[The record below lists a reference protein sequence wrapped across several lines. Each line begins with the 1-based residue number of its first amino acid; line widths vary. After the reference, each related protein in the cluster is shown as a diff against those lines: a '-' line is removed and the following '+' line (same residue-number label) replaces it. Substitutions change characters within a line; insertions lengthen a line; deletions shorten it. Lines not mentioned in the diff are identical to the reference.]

1 MGLLD
6 KAKEIAGQ
14 GAEAAKKAADAAK
27 ERAGDL
33 QAKRRADDL
42 AEQLGYL
49 VVREREERADV
60 SAEKQ
65 RLVDE
70 IVALQLEIAANG
82 GDGAAGTGTDAD
94 RDTAPGE
101 SAETV
106 GE

>member
-14 GAEAAKKAADAAK
+14 GAEAAKKAAEAAK
-27 ERAGDL
+27 EKAGDL

-49 VVREREERADV
+49 IVRERTEGADTA
-60 SAEKQ
+60 AESQ

-70 IVALQLEIAANG
+70 IVVLQKEIAASG
-82 GDGAAGTGTDAD
+82 GDGDASG
-94 RDTAPGE
+94 GE

>member
-14 GAEAAKKAADAAK
+14 GAEAAKKAAEAAK
-27 ERAGDL
+27 DKAGDL

-49 VVREREERADV
+49 IVRERTESADV
-60 SAEKQ
+60 TAEST
-65 RLVDE
+65 RLVEE
-70 IVALQLEIAANG
+70 IVVLQAEIAAG
-82 GDGAAGTGTDAD
+82 TAEGATGAE
-94 RDTAPGE
+94 G
-101 SAETV
+101 AETV

>member
-14 GAEAAKKAADAAK
+14 GAEAAKKAAEAAK
-27 ERAGDL
+27 DKAGDL

-49 VVREREERADV
+49 IVRERTEGADV
-60 SAEKQ
+60 TAESQ

-70 IVALQLEIAANG
+70 IVALQREIAE
-82 GDGAAGTGTDAD
+82 GAAGPDASG
-94 RDTAPGE
+94 GE
-101 SAETV
+101 GAETV

>member
-14 GAEAAKKAADAAK
+14 GAEAAKKAAEAAK
-27 ERAGDL
+27 DKAGDL
-33 QAKRRADDL
+33 QAKRHADEL

-49 VVREREERADV
+49 IVRERTEGADV
-60 SAEKQ
+60 SAESQ

-70 IVALQLEIAANG
+70 IVALQQEPAADSDPDEAG
-82 GDGAAGTGTDAD
+82 G
-94 RDTAPGE
+94 
-101 SAETV
+101 SAEAV

>member
-1 MGLLD
+1 VGLLD

-14 GAEAAKKAADAAK
+14 GAEAAKKAAETAK
-27 ERAGDL
+27 DKAGDL
-33 QAKRRADDL
+33 QARRRADDL

-49 VVREREERADV
+49 IVRERTEGTDV
-60 SAEKQ
+60 AAESQ

-70 IVALQLEIAANG
+70 IVALQREIAEGAPGANASG
-82 GDGAAGTGTDAD
+82 
-94 RDTAPGE
+94 GE

>member
-1 MGLLD
+1 MKEATVGLLD

-14 GAEAAKKAADAAK
+14 GAEAAKKAAEAAK
-27 ERAGDL
+27 DKAGDL

-49 VVREREERADV
+49 VVRQRTEGADV
-60 SAEKQ
+60 TAESQ

-70 IVALQLEIAANG
+70 IVELQREIAEGAVG
-82 GDGAAGTGTDAD
+82 ADAAGSEG
-94 RDTAPGE
+94 
-101 SAETV
+101 AETV

>member
-14 GAEAAKKAADAAK
+14 GAEAAKKAAEAAK
-27 ERAGDL
+27 DKAGDL
-33 QAKRRADDL
+33 QAKRHADEL

-49 VVREREERADV
+49 IVRERTEGADV
-60 SAEKQ
+60 AAESK

-70 IVALQLEIAANG
+70 IVVLQQELAG
-82 GDGAAGTGTDAD
+82 GSEPDAAAGG
-94 RDTAPGE
+94 
-101 SAETV
+101 AEAV

>member
-14 GAEAAKKAADAAK
+14 GAEAAKKAAEAAK
-27 ERAGDL
+27 EKAGDL

-49 VVREREERADV
+49 IVRERTEGADV
-60 SAEKQ
+60 AAESQ

-70 IVALQLEIAANG
+70 IVALQKEIALGGGAEAGNG
-82 GDGAAGTGTDAD
+82 NAG
-94 RDTAPGE
+94 GE

>member
-14 GAEAAKKAADAAK
+14 GAEAAKKAAEAAK
-27 ERAGDL
+27 EKAGDL

-49 VVREREERADV
+49 VVRERTEGADV
-60 SAEKQ
+60 TAEKQ

-70 IVALQLEIAANG
+70 IVALQLEIAASG
-82 GDGAAGTGTDAD
+82 ESASDG
-94 RDTAPGE
+94 GE

>member
-27 ERAGDL
+27 EKAGDL

-49 VVREREERADV
+49 IVRERTEKADV
-60 SAEKQ
+60 TAEKQ

-70 IVALQLEIAANG
+70 IVALQLEIAASG
-82 GDGAAGTGTDAD
+82 GTETDGD
-94 RDTAPGE
+94 E

>member
-14 GAEAAKKAADAAK
+14 GAEAAKKAAETAK
-27 ERAGDL
+27 DKAGDL

-49 VVREREERADV
+49 VVRERTEGADV
-60 SAEKQ
+60 SAESQ

-70 IVALQLEIAANG
+70 IVALQREIAGAGQAGEAG
-82 GDGAAGTGTDAD
+82 GEDAQ
-94 RDTAPGE
+94 
-101 SAETV
+101 SV

>member
-14 GAEAAKKAADAAK
+14 GAEAAKKAAEAAK
-27 ERAGDL
+27 EKAGDL

-49 VVREREERADV
+49 VVRERTEGADV

-70 IVALQLEIAANG
+70 IVALQLEIAASG
-82 GDGAAGTGTDAD
+82 ESTASDG
-94 RDTAPGE
+94 GE

>member
-14 GAEAAKKAADAAK
+14 GAEAAKKAAEAAK
-27 ERAGDL
+27 EKAGDL

-49 VVREREERADV
+49 VVRERTEGADV
-60 SAEKQ
+60 TAEKQ

-70 IVALQLEIAANG
+70 IVALQLEIAASG
-82 GDGAAGTGTDAD
+82 ESTASDG
-94 RDTAPGE
+94 GE